1 MKKELEFRNILL
13 RFKGLFVLG
22 TFDIISGAI
31 TSLFWLYIATLVD
44 VESYGKISYL
54 IAIVSIATTISLIG
68 SRNTVTIYI
77 AKNIKLES
85 TIFFLVLIF
94 GSIISLII
102 FLMYHDLGLSLYVFG
117 AAIFSLGG
125 SAILGKKLFTTYS
138 KYVIVQKILWVG
150 LSLGLYQ
157 LIGVNGIVMGMGLS
171 FFVYV
176 IIIIKT
182 FHATK
187 INFSLLRPHFGFFIN
202 SYAIDILGTLSK
214 QIDKIIIAP
223 LLGLTLL
230 SNYQLGLQFIALFQ
244 LLPVIVLKYTLPH
257 DATGNSNKNLKITM
271 ILVSGCFTV
280 LIIIIAP
287 IIIPLFFQ
295 KFIYVIEVIQILS
308 LSLVPFSLATTYF
321 SKFFGNEHSKLLLIN
336 LILYLSSFLLA
347 VLIIGNIMG
356 ITGIAIAYVIS
367 TTTSAIFLLIV
378 DQRNKISN
386 T

>member
-1 MKKELEFRNILL
+1 MKKKLEFRNILL

-22 TFDIISGAI
+22 ASDIISGAI
-31 TSLFWLYIATLVD
+31 TSLFWLYITTLVD

-54 IAIVSIATTISLIG
+54 IAIASIATTISLIG
-68 SRNTVTIYI
+68 SRNTVTVYV

-85 TIFFLVLIF
+85 TVFFLVLIF

-138 KYVIVQKILWVG
+138 KYVIVQKILWFG

-157 LIGVNGIVMGMGLS
+157 LIGVNGIVIGMGLS

-202 SYAIDILGTLSK
+202 SYAIDILSTLNK
-214 QIDKIIIAP
+214 QVDKIIIAP
-223 LLGLTLL
+223 LLGLILL
-230 SNYQLGLQFIALFQ
+230 ANYQLGLQFIAIFQ
-244 LLPVIVLKYTLPH
+244 LLPMIVLKYTLPH
-257 DATGNSNKNLKITM
+257 DATGNPNKNLKITM

-280 LIIIIAP
+280 LVIVITP

-308 LSLVPFSLATTYF
+308 LSLIPFSLATTYF
-321 SKFFGNEHSKLLLIN
+321 SKFFGNEYSKLLLIN

-347 VLIIGNIMG
+347 ALIIGNIMG
-356 ITGIAIAYVIS
+356 ITGIATAYVIS
-367 TTTSAIFLLIV
+367 AIISAIFLLIL
-378 DQRNKISN
+378 DQRNKIN